1 MKNFNNICFLTSGSI
16 YFEIMAVD
24 FTSAKANI
32 LKGTD
37 KFINSL
43 SRRKSLLESFEYI
56 KEKITSTN
64 IFS

>member
-1 MKNFNNICFLTSGSI
+1 
-16 YFEIMAVD
+16 MAVD